1 MADGAEG
8 GGFALFLKDG
18 RPTYT
23 YNFFRKCTTIASP
36 TALPPGPAKIV
47 LQLMY
52 SGTGLNKTAVAT
64 LSVNDRHVATTRIA
78 RTVPNVFSFEETF
91 DVGEDSAS
99 PVGDYESPFA
109 FTGTIQRIDLDF
121 APSN

>member
-1 MADGAEG
+1 MD
-8 GGFALFLKDG
+8 
-18 RPTYT
+18 
-23 YNFFRKCTTIASP
+23 
-36 TALPPGPAKIV
+36 
-47 LQLMY
+47 
-52 SGTGLNKTAVAT
+52 KTAVAT
-64 LSVNDRHVATTRIA
+64 LFGERPAGGHDADCPDGSD
-78 RTVPNVFSFEETF
+78 VFSFEDTF